1 VLGHACCASCSN
13 VSRILHY
20 CLPHSRGLSGETSST
35 PVSRRAQSLAET
47 PSHPAYLASYWSVRF
62 GSQLTVTQD
71 SQRIDTVKLMHS
83 GRVLPPLQAQV
94 STPPSWRVGPY
105 PRLCSCRFKKI
116 RDYDAHPR
124 QGIPLRKKNG
134 REKTQTDRQDRHT
147 TRSCMLNPLIES
159 VQKAG
164 GGASSCIYQPPQV
177 TRP

>member
-1 VLGHACCASCSN
+1 VLAYACYASDSN
-13 VSRILHY
+13 ASRILYY

-105 PRLCSCRFKKI
+105 PRLCSCRFINRTYHIISPQHTSERLEHSKRQKKWSEAALHVAAKSGFV
-116 RDYDAHPR
+116 R
-124 QGIPLRKKNG
+124 N
-134 REKTQTDRQDRHT
+134 
-147 TRSCMLNPLIES
+147 
-159 VQKAG
+159 
-164 GGASSCIYQPPQV
+164 
-177 TRP
+177 

>member
-1 VLGHACCASCSN
+1 VLGYACYASDSN

-35 PVSRRAQSLAET
+35 PVSKRAQSLAET
-47 PSHPAYLASYWSVRF
+47 PSHPVYLVSYWSICL
-62 GSQLTVTQD
+62 GSQLIMAQS

-94 STPPSWRVGPY
+94 STPQSWRVGPY

-124 QGIPLRKKNG
+124 QGIPLRKKKMMG
-134 REKTQTDRQDRHT
+134 KTQTDKTGTLLRAT
-147 TRSCMLNPLIES
+147 T
-159 VQKAG
+159 G
-164 GGASSCIYQPPQV
+164 
-177 TRP
+177 TR